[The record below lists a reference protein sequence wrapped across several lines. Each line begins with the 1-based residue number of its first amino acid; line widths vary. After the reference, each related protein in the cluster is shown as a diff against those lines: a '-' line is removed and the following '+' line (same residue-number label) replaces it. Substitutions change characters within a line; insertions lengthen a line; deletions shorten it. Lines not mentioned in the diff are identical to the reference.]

1 MNGRER
7 SIHFRLPTP
16 DSAYTQPPCLNPAS
30 CILSSGSRLRFCLA
44 QLSPSFANRPPGF
57 TNRRWKRANDVLSI
71 IYGSAKGV
79 KGQYR

>member
-1 MNGRER
+1 
-7 SIHFRLPTP
+7 
-16 DSAYTQPPCLNPAS
+16 
-30 CILSSGSRLRFCLA
+30 LA